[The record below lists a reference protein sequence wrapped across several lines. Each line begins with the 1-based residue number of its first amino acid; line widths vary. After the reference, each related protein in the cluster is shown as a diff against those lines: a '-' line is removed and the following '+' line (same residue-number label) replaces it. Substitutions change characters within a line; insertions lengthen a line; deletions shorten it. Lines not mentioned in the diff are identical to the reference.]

1 MAAQNFCREHHTD
14 LTSLRNHAEYQ
25 TVEGVSKGQDVY
37 VGLSRDPWEWSDQTE
52 SSLRF
57 WRPTQTVN
65 TAYAEKCVALLS
77 GESGHWRDMDCTVER
92 PFLCSYTMKDL
103 HFIKVK
109 VRVQDATLDLND
121 PTVQESLLEQMKTEL
136 RKTTGGH
143 FQLRWRTGSDGKAFT
158 KQSRDNPGS
167 V

>member
-1 MAAQNFCREHHTD
+1 MTLGGTRYLSCGVQMTPQDKTAQVVRKVKGILPIHHTD
-14 LTSLRNHAEYQ
+14 LTSLRNDAEYQ

-57 WRPTQTVN
+57 WRPTQTIN

-92 PFLCSYTMKDL
+92 PFLCSYSEY
-103 HFIKVK
+103 
-109 VRVQDATLDLND
+109 R
-121 PTVQESLLEQMKTEL
+121 
-136 RKTTGGH
+136 
-143 FQLRWRTGSDGKAFT
+143 
-158 KQSRDNPGS
+158 
-167 V
+167 

>member
-1 MAAQNFCREHHTD
+1 FVCLLLFMALPVSGTKQGADRYVLIPQQTKWMAAQNFCREHHTD

-92 PFLCSYTMKDL
+92 PFLCSY
-103 HFIKVK
+103 
-109 VRVQDATLDLND
+109 
-121 PTVQESLLEQMKTEL
+121 SEL
-136 RKTTGGH
+136 C
-143 FQLRWRTGSDGKAFT
+143 
-158 KQSRDNPGS
+158 P
-167 V
+167 